1 MKRFIVALMLTAKLF
16 AGDKDKD
23 KDDYKDDYKDHDRG
37 DYVHHPAIPEA
48 KTNGAIIVLSAL
60 VCLIII
66 SRKFKK

>member
-23 KDDYKDDYKDHDRG
+23 KDDDG
-37 DYVHHPAIPEA
+37 GGYVYHPAIPEA